1 MRSVGFMIRFGIF
14 TKYSTR
20 LMKQSLSENV
30 VEYELDNLVRYLSL
44 LLEYDYNYFYELKE
58 NGFKF
63 KYTEE

>member
-1 MRSVGFMIRFGIF
+1 
-14 TKYSTR
+14 
-20 LMKQSLSENV
+20 MKQSLSEQV
-30 VEYELDNLVRYLSL
+30 VEYELENLVRYLSL